1 MCPHAGPQN
10 LIQANPGRSP
20 TSETLRLSPPRSTDR
35 PSLPIRPIRPF
46 RPSVRPTVREALR
59 AGLQQKHAPT
69 ETRSQQE
76 HDSTQHVVTKGYPEP
91 GPLVRSTLR
100 TEAFLGPT
108 LPSGQIGPLRSPSRR
123 WASEEACATSHVKR
137 KCGFVL
143 QPVKPRAAKIPR
155 AEVLNFKSSPIPMP
169 RAVSDRLGN
178 PSIII
183 GIDCETNDWLEDTKG
198 HIGPFG
204 WYTKNNN
211 ASFARIVQLGWA
223 VGDANVGAEVVV
235 KSALIQPQ
243 GYEISKK
250 ASDHHKITQ
259 DIALQN
265 GRPLADVLTDFMID
279 VSQAHSRSA
288 RICAHHLEFDAGLVD
303 EELRRCGLSALRE
316 EWVHMARSGY
326 CTMNPE
332 VSRWLKQCAGED
344 VGAETKKHMLGLIR
358 TTKEL
363 GLPQGKLQSGHH
375 DAAHDAQMT
384 RLIYAALLQ
393 RAGSPQSSKPPASS
407 KETTE

>member
-1 MCPHAGPQN
+1 M
-10 LIQANPGRSP
+10 
-20 TSETLRLSPPRSTDR
+20 T
-35 PSLPIRPIRPF
+35 
-46 RPSVRPTVREALR
+46 
-59 AGLQQKHAPT
+59 
-69 ETRSQQE
+69 
-76 HDSTQHVVTKGYPEP
+76 
-91 GPLVRSTLR
+91 
-100 TEAFLGPT
+100 
-108 LPSGQIGPLRSPSRR
+108 
-123 WASEEACATSHVKR
+123 EEARAASHEKR
-137 KCGFVL
+137 KCGFKF
-143 QPVKPRAAKIPR
+143 QPVRPRAIKIPR
-155 AEVLNFKSSPIPMP
+155 AELLNFKGLPMPMP

-178 PSIII
+178 TSIII
-183 GIDCETNDWLEDTKG
+183 GIDCETNDWLEDTQG

-211 ASFARIVQLGWA
+211 ASFARIVQLGWV
-223 VGDANVGAEVVV
+223 VGDANVEAEVVA

-243 GYEISKK
+243 GYEISRK
-250 ASDHHKITQ
+250 ATDYHKITQ

-265 GRPLADVLTDFMID
+265 GRALADVLKEFMTDI
-279 VSQAHSRSA
+279 SQAHARGG

-303 EELRRCGLSALRE
+303 EELRRCGLSTLRE
-316 EWVHMARSGY
+316 EWAHMARGGY

-358 TTKEL
+358 TTQEL

-393 RAGSPQSSKPPASS
+393 RAGSPQSSTPSASS
-407 KETTE
+407 EQTKE